1 LAVVLSTLLILGV
14 YVGASFPLP
23 SSKFQSVELLEADNK
38 TKKIMEE
45 SPNLF
50 PKASAKSHLF
60 LSTFARAIEKS
71 GISTKGLSLFP
82 KKGFGCFFIT

>member
-1 LAVVLSTLLILGV
+1 M
-14 YVGASFPLP
+14 GASFPLP

-45 SPNLF
+45 SPNWF

-60 LSTFARAIEKS
+60 LSILARAIEKS
-71 GISTKGLSLFP
+71 GISIKGMTLFP
-82 KKGFGCFFIT
+82 KKGFGYFFIT